1 MKKIKKRLLH
11 SKEEAIIR
19 SSIEQMDLREIE
31 LNSSLNKIAG
41 NISVIWLFL
50 IGSYVQKPKVENIE
64 YIPFLYNIE
73 ELSKFL
79 AIEKTYFKIVVIPDF
94 LE

>member
-1 MKKIKKRLLH
+1 MK
-11 SKEEAIIR
+11 SY
-19 SSIEQMDLREIE
+19 
-31 LNSSLNKIAG
+31 LNKIAG

-50 IGSYVQKPKVENIE
+50 LGQFVQRPKVENIE

-73 ELSKFL
+73 ELTRFL
-79 AIEKTYFKIVVIPDF
+79 AIEKTYFKIVVTPDF